1 MWRDIKD
8 HQRVHDYVGG
18 GKSAEHEMREK
29 YEYPSDAVS
38 PEPLQQQDEETRRKN
53 KELHKAMKAEMK
65 QEEIKA
71 EDEKREIKT
80 VSTKEFMEAL
90 GQMDNGGD
98 DNGEE
103 WDATKFNNEDKEI
116 D

>member
-1 MWRDIKD
+1 
-8 HQRVHDYVGG
+8 
-18 GKSAEHEMREK
+18 MR
-29 YEYPSDAVS
+29 
-38 PEPLQQQDEETRRKN
+38 
-53 KELHKAMKAEMK
+53 

-103 WDATKFNNEDKEI
+103 YDATKFDNADQHL

>member
-1 MWRDIKD
+1 MIAKKR
-8 HQRVHDYVGG
+8 
-18 GKSAEHEMREK
+18 
-29 YEYPSDAVS
+29 
-38 PEPLQQQDEETRRKN
+38 
-53 KELHKAMKAEMK
+53 

-103 WDATKFNNEDKEI
+103 YDATKFNNADQHL